1 MFSITPIFFI
11 SILSGLIQVMF
22 GLGTPFALQVNVI
35 VCPIQ
40 DWVLESAIFCIV
52 AASVNINS
60 PTIQKLEMWMLE
72 SHPTKINK

>member
-1 MFSITPIFFI
+1 MTAIFLI

-22 GLGTPFALQVNVI
+22 GLGMPFASQVNVI

-40 DWVLESAIFCIV
+40 DWVLESVTLRIV
-52 AASVNINS
+52 AASVNYNI
-60 PTIQKLEMWMLE
+60 PTVQKLEMWMLK